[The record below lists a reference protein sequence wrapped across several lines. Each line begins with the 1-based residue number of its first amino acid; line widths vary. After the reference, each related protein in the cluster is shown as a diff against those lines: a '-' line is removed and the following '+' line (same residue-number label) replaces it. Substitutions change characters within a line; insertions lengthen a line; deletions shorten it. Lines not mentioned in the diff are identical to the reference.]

1 MINGVLIAPS
11 SLTLD
16 SGRDNLYGHVVGV
29 FNIMCEFFTIGSN

>member
-16 SGRDNLYGHVVGV
+16 SGRDNLYGHVVGS
-29 FNIMCEFFTIGSN
+29 FSSTCEFSTIGSN